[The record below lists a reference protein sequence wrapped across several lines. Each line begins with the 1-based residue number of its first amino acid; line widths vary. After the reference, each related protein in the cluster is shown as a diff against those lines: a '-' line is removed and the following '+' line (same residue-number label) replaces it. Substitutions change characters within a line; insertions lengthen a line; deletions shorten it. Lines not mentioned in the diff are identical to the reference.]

1 MTVRAERLPRGQG
14 GLPCEETSWIVRAP
28 GDVERFEACLEGTAY
43 GPHRHDTYAI
53 AITVAGVQS
62 FSYRRSRRHS
72 VPGQVVVLHPDELHD
87 GYAGDGR
94 RFRYRCVSVA
104 PSELQEALGGRA
116 LPFLSEGVSDDARL
130 HAAAT
135 ALIGDLNQA
144 HCGLEYDQA
153 MLDLAEA
160 LSNLGGEPDCYRRV
174 DPKAVALARAFL
186 DAHPDNIIRL
196 DDLERVSGQDR
207 WQLSRGFRALLGVS
221 PYRYLIFRRLDTAR
235 AMMNGKI
242 PLAEIAVASGFADQ
256 SHLTRHFRS
265 AYGLT
270 PARWQRLIGSRPA

>member
-1 MTVRAERLPRGQG
+1 MS
-14 GLPCEETSWIVRAP
+14 CDETGWIVRAP
-28 GDVERFEACLEGTAY
+28 GDFERFEACLDGAAY
-43 GPHRHDTYAI
+43 SPHRHDTYAI

-62 FSYRRSRRHS
+62 FSYRGSRRHS
-72 VPGQVVVLHPDELHD
+72 VPGQIVVLHPDELHD
-87 GYAGDGR
+87 GHAGDGR
-94 RFRYRCVSVA
+94 HFRYRSASVA
-104 PSELQEALGGRA
+104 PSALQEALGGRA
-116 LPFLSEGVSDDARL
+116 LPFLAEGVSDDARL

-144 HCGLEYDQA
+144 LGGLEYDQA

-160 LSNLGGEPDCYRRV
+160 MSELGSEQKDHRRV
-174 DPKAVALARAFL
+174 DLQAVALARAFI
-186 DAHPDNIIRL
+186 DAHPDSNVRL

-235 AMMNGKI
+235 TMMNGRT
-242 PLAEIAVASGFADQ
+242 PLAEIAAASGFSDQ

-270 PARWQRLIGSRPA
+270 PAQWQRLNRSRPGSGAPSVSIR